1 MHTDDNGD
9 ALVVALTA
17 IRYRRAELPLEKVSP
32 MAPEHVEQLREAG
45 ALRDATAEEAAAYLG
60 AASASGADGAGAL
73 DGSSGAASASSQAAA
88 KVPRKPAAK
97 KAPAKA
103 GKKS

>member
-9 ALVVALTA
+9 VLVVALTA

-45 ALRDATAEEAAAYLG
+45 ALRDATDEEAAAYLG
-60 AASASGADGAGAL
+60 ATPAG
-73 DGSSGAASASSQAAA
+73 DTSASSQAAA

-97 KAPAKA
+97 KALAKA